1 MAPQR
6 EVRYIEG
13 VARLKAEKLKGSD
26 VDAATVATKRRRRMQ
41 PGAKGAEPDAK
52 AITKTGDVDRE
63 KLEENRARL
72 GVGPDHRT
80 RTMQK
85 KQRGSFP

>member
-1 MAPQR
+1 M
-6 EVRYIEG
+6 
-13 VARLKAEKLKGSD
+13 ARLKRDKLKGSD
-26 VDAATVATKRRRRMQ
+26 VDAPTVVKKSRRREQ
-41 PGAKGAEPDAK
+41 PGAQGAGIGAK
-52 AITKTGDVDRE
+52 ALTGTGKVDRS

-85 KQRGSFP
+85 KQRGSYP

>member
-1 MAPQR
+1 M
-6 EVRYIEG
+6 
-13 VARLKAEKLKGSD
+13 ARLKRDKLKGPD
-26 VDAATVATKRRRRMQ
+26 VDAPTVVKKARRREQ
-41 PGAKGAEPDAK
+41 PGAHDAERGAK
-52 AITKTGDVDRE
+52 ALTETGKVDRS

-85 KQRGSFP
+85 KQRGSYP

>member
-1 MAPQR
+1 M
-6 EVRYIEG
+6 
-13 VARLKAEKLKGSD
+13 ARLKADKLKGSD
-26 VDAATVATKRRRRMQ
+26 VDGTTVVTKRRRRMQ
-41 PGAKGAEPDAK
+41 PGAKDAEPDAK
-52 AITKTGDVDRE
+52 AITKTGDVDRA

-85 KQRGSFP
+85 KQRGSYP